1 MIRRAL
7 AITTGLLAVCFPIA
21 AQQAGSGK
29 GSDAN
34 LSLGGF
40 DRKMFGP
47 THTSL
52 LLQKGPVRAWSDG
65 AQVAGDTVFANISMG
80 LTDLFPAVYA
90 NPVSSLPARKG
101 MAASDAPPR
110 DSGPD
115 GKDLPEQVF
124 KSPLNGVYCGGEIGF
139 LYGRWSGK
147 GSGDYLDTYIQGSV
161 GNEHFQITA
170 GAEHQQWSGQAS
182 RSRSFIAPR

>member
-1 MIRRAL
+1 MIWRAL
-7 AITTGLLAVCFPIA
+7 AVSTGLLAVCFPIA
-21 AQQAGSGK
+21 AQQAGPGK

-34 LSLGGF
+34 LSLGAF
-40 DRKMFGP
+40 ERKIFGP
-47 THTSL
+47 THSL
-52 LLQKGPVRAWSDG
+52 LFQKSPVRAWSDG
-65 AQVAGDTVFANISMG
+65 AQVAGDTAFANISMG
-80 LTDLFPAVYA
+80 LTDLFPTVYA
-90 NPVSSLPARKG
+90 NPVSSVPARKG
-101 MAASDAPPR
+101 MAAFDAPPR

-115 GKDLPEQVF
+115 GKDLPEQAF
-124 KSPLNGVYCGGEIGF
+124 NSPLNGVYCGGEIGF

-170 GAEHQQWSGQAS
+170 GAEHQQWSGQTS